1 METSPSLTLDQYSG
15 TYQNEMLG
23 IVTITLVNR
32 QLQIDVNNHLNYKM
46 EHWHYNTFITN
57 KDPKWRL
64 KNLINFNLNTS
75 GKIEELEVFGEK
87 FIKNIN

>member
-1 METSPSLTLDQYSG
+1 METKPSLTLDQYSG

-23 IVTITLVNR
+23 VVNVSVVNG

-57 KDPKWRL
+57 KDPKWRFE
-64 KNLINFNLNTS
+64 NLINFNLNTS
-75 GKIEELEVFGEK
+75 GKIHK
-87 FIKNIN
+87 KNIKKRTK